1 MSRDN
6 ILSVKPSTP
15 VIEAVKKMSERNV
28 GSVLITDE
36 SGKLVGIFTERDLLR
51 LVAKGESLSKPI
63 SEFMTTKLVVA
74 KPDDAV
80 PKVASI
86 MIEKWIRHIPVVNEE
101 GKPVGILSIR
111 DVLRYLVAS
120 SEFP

>member
-1 MSRDN
+1 MSKDN
-6 ILSVKPSTP
+6 ILAVDPSTP
-15 VIEAVKKMSERNV
+15 VIEAVKKMCERNV

-51 LVAKGESLSKPI
+51 LVAQGKSLNEPI
-63 SEFMTTKLVVA
+63 SKYMTTKLIVA

-101 GKPVGILSIR
+101 GKPVGVLSIR